1 MRSTTYE
8 KLENYSGYIGTDQ
21 LLRDGFT
28 NRQIA
33 NFVEEG
39 LLERVCHGHYWI
51 LQPNCEKPKEY
62 KAIEV
67 CMSDSKAMI
76 CADSA
81 CFYLGLI
88 QEEPEKLSVA
98 TSRNDRSA
106 ISMNFPVTR
115 HFISDNIFLD
125 SYNKISTDFGDY
137 NISDIDRSVCDCIR
151 FKKDIDTYIFDLV
164 IDSYREQKAQREKRI
179 WEYAKRLNM
188 LDKVQKYVGGERNDG

>member
-51 LQPNCEKPKEY
+51 QHTSCEKPKEY

-67 CMSDSKAMI
+67 CMSDPRAMI

-88 QEEPEKLSVA
+88 QEEPETLSVA

-125 SYNKISTDFGDY
+125 SYNKISTDFGSY

-164 IDSYREQKAQREKRI
+164 IDSYREQKARQEKRI

-188 LDKVQKYVGGERNDG
+188 IDKVQKYVGGERNDR

>member
-8 KLENYSGYIGTDQ
+8 KLERYSGYIETDQ

-51 LQPNCEKPKEY
+51 LHPDCEKPKEY

-67 CMSDSKAMI
+67 CMSDPKAMI

-88 QEEPEKLSVA
+88 QAEPMSLSVA

-106 ISMNFPVTR
+106 INMNFPVTR
-115 HFISDNIFLD
+115 HFISDNIFSD
-125 SYNKISTDFGDY
+125 SYNKISTGFGSY

-164 IDSYREQKAQREKRI
+164 IDSYREQNVQREKRI

-188 LDKVQKYVGGERNDG
+188 LDKVQKYLGGERNDR

>member
-8 KLENYSGYIGTDQ
+8 KLESYSGYIGTDQ
-21 LLRDGFT
+21 LLKDGFT

-67 CMSDSKAMI
+67 CMSDPKAMI

-106 ISMNFPVTR
+106 ISMNFPVAR

-125 SYNKISTDFGDY
+125 SYNRISTDFGDY